1 MHEYAQS
8 LKHNPFIIRLLRLHQ
23 RYRFPSPIK
32 GKSDIDL
39 AENTLASVFTQNGDR
54 PMTITAEKITSSL
67 PNRFVTK
74 TRQGVKYRYDNETGL
89 FENTSTGKW
98 VHNPII
104 RSNKTVSTLRY
115 YWHPD
120 LEPILNQ
127 ITQDPYMIECIG
139 YLLKFILVKN
149 QLRKH
154 INKHHTSTAKNQKKM
169 AWLSHEF
176 SKRILGESKY
186 KAIMFELVEKG
197 ILNQVVK
204 TNPKGKIYLYSFSN
218 PVLLQDYSLKPITFK
233 RLEEKIL
240 NYRKWALLQYQPL
253 DQKVIAQIIKTGWK
267 ITITEEQ
274 LKLIAIARYK
284 LKYLPKHPDKALT
297 ESEYM
302 DSMKNVMTIINNWN
316 DADEHDKLDFFT
328 VDDTGNRLHHV
339 FTYLPSEIRAY
350 VQNRDGVDM
359 FFTQYD
365 LANSQPAIMANL
377 LVKEYGFTYSYFNH
391 DFVSLVCRQKIYED
405 LALKMNISRDI
416 AKTEMLHMLY
426 SWSDSDADKNFQK
439 FYPDVSRVIRQLKMR
454 DKDDNGQ
461 YIPFNKRHAQLPKI
475 MQQMESLIFRD
486 VWRVLIN
493 NGNEYLPIHDAV
505 YVAGLKSNEK
515 TIMEDLIF
523 SILKQ
528 SFSIPIKIKREEV
541 YKKA

>member
-1 MHEYAQS
+1 
-8 LKHNPFIIRLLRLHQ
+8 
-23 RYRFPSPIK
+23 
-32 GKSDIDL
+32 
-39 AENTLASVFTQNGDR
+39 
-54 PMTITAEKITSSL
+54 MTITAEKITSSL

-302 DSMKNVMTIINNWN
+302 DSMNNVMAIINNWN

-328 VDDTGNRLHHV
+328 VDDFGNRLHHV

-350 VQNRDGVDM
+350 VQNREGVNM

-377 LVKEYGFTYSYFNH
+377 LVKDYGFTYNYFNH

-416 AKTEMLHMLY
+416 SKTEMLNMLY
-426 SWSDSDADKNFQK
+426 SWLDSVADKNFQK

-493 NGNEYLPIHDAV
+493 NGNEFLPIHDAV
-505 YVAGLKSNEK
+505 YVAGLNSNEK

-528 SFSIPIKIKREEV
+528 SFSIPIEVKREEV
-541 YKKA
+541 YKKS